1 MKGNRYMAIKSAN
14 AEIVKALMHI
24 GNIKQNQLAEILGIT
39 RVAMSHKITGKSKI
53 FPKDVSKLSEHF
65 KVKEEVFYQEDVK
78 SILVI
83 EK

>member
-1 MKGNRYMAIKSAN
+1 MAIKSAN

>member
-1 MKGNRYMAIKSAN
+1 MAVKTAN
-14 AEIVKALMHI
+14 AEIVKAFMHI
-24 GNIKQNQLAEILGIT
+24 GNIKQDQMAEILGIT

-53 FPKDVSKLSEHF
+53 FPKDVMKLSEYF